1 MPHHDQFKKSLRKEA
16 KRREANRSQ
25 KARLRHTLR
34 EFKAATDVETA
45 EQRMSQAASLLDK
58 GAKVHLVHAGK
69 ASRLKSRMAA
79 AVNRLRA
86 QG

>member
-25 KARLRHTLR
+25 RARLRHSLR
-34 EFKAATDVETA
+34 VFKQANDAETA
-45 EQRMSQAASLLDK
+45 EKCMSETASLLDK
-58 GAKVHLVHAGK
+58 GAKVHLIHPGK
-69 ASRLKSRMAA
+69 ASRLKARMAA

-86 QG
+86 QA

>member
-16 KRREANRSQ
+16 KRRDANRSQ
-25 KARLRHTLR
+25 RARLRHSLR
-34 EFKAATDVETA
+34 EFKAANDA
-45 EQRMSQAASLLDK
+45 ESAEKRMSQAASLLDK
-58 GAKVHLVHAGK
+58 GAKTNLIHPGK
-69 ASRLKSRMAA
+69 AKRLKARMAA